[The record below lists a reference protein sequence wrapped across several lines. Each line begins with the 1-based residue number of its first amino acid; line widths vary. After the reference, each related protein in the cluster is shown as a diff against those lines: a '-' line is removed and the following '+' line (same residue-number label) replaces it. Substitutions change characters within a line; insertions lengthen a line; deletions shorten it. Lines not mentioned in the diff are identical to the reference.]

1 MKTTLKLVLVISI
14 IALCSNVSA
23 QTLKLAHINMNDLIS
38 SMPEH
43 DSAMVKLQK
52 EQKALEGEMENL
64 QVEYNKK
71 LDDYQKNEANLTELV
86 KQARVQELTLFGQ
99 RIQTFNQSAQQQFEE
114 LNAKLYQPIYEK
126 ANKAIE
132 AVSKEQGITYVIND
146 QALTYKAVGAID
158 LLPAVKQ
165 NLGIKK

>member
-23 QTLKLAHINMNDLIS
+23 QALKLAHINMNDLIV

-43 DSAMVKLQK
+43 DSAMVKMQK
-52 EQKALEGEMENL
+52 EQKALEGELETL
-64 QVEYNKK
+64 QVEFNKK
-71 LDDYQKNEANLTELV
+71 YDEYQKNEATLTELV
-86 KQARVQELTLFGQ
+86 KQSRQQELTLYQQ
-99 RIQTFNQSAQQQFEE
+99 RVQTFTQSAQQQLED

-132 AVSKEQGITYVIND
+132 TVAKEQGITYVIND